1 MLRAYADAYSN
12 LEVAGV
18 RRVYPGVREA
28 DLAKSFSALRSQRV
42 QIQNESITVTGAS
55 ATVTCTWATSFDPRV
70 GSRQTAAPTIMLTL
84 QKSSGGNWIIV
95 DRR

>member
-1 MLRAYADAYSN
+1 MLLAYAGAYSN
-12 LEVAGV
+12 LDVGGV

-28 DLAKSFSALRSQRV
+28 DLAKSFSGLRSQRV
-42 QIQNESITVTGAS
+42 QVQNERITVAGTA
-55 ATVTCTWATSFDPRV
+55 ATVTCTWATVFEPRV
-70 GSRQTAAPTIMLTL
+70 GNRQTASPTITLTL